1 MNSLKENSELIIFVR
16 SLFSKLCL
24 VDLFRIGENNMK
36 IGQYRMLIL
45 LITVFLPKDGLRVP
59 ILMV

>member
-1 MNSLKENSELIIFVR
+1 VNSLKENSERIIFVR
-16 SLFSKLCL
+16 SLFSNLCL
-24 VDLFRIGENNMK
+24 VDLFRIGENHMK